1 MIPLALAGALL
12 LALVTAALAQ
22 TSTVPVSHLYEL
34 LTTFLLPI
42 VSVLAAAI
50 AGWLANLLRVKF
62 GLEIEQKHRDAL
74 QTALANAAGLAIAKG
89 KDLLA
94 DKSIS
99 VGNPAVA
106 DAVNYVVAAVP
117 DALKYF
123 GLTPE
128 RVAEMVQ
135 AKIGKIEAGA

>member
-1 MIPLALAGALL
+1 MTL
-12 LALVTAALAQ
+12 LAAT
-22 TSTVPVSHLYEL
+22 TVPVEGLYNL

-42 VSVLAAAI
+42 VSVIAAAI

-74 QTALANAAGLAIAKG
+74 QTALTNAAGLAIAKG
-89 KDLLA
+89 KDVVA
-94 DKSIS
+94 GKEIDVK
-99 VGNPAVA
+99 NPVIA

-128 RVAEMVQ
+128 SLSE
-135 AKIGKIEAGA
+135 KIAARIGAMKAGA